1 MNDNNNDSNN
11 IKLEW
16 TFCPFCGE
24 KLPILKQLRFC
35 TSCGLDLV
43 YLKEHKKLPP
53 EYYKNFINKPIIKQY
68 PYPDQM
74 RMYGI
79 NKISDED
86 IFNTKD
92 KKLWSNFASIG
103 IPIASI
109 FIMNILA
116 AVIMIFYLFFSPS
129 IEEFMNNLMNPYF
142 LIITSFAELILIF
155 LPYIVVKKYLRNP
168 SPKNRFA
175 LMGFTTKGVNFW
187 KENIIGI
194 IFSIIGILLVFLVSA
209 FMEIILE
216 FIYGVEIIRDIT
228 SVGSEIDVYFLTS
241 DILSLILLMII
252 MVLIVGT
259 TEEILFRGF
268 MQKGLIRRLGV
279 KWGITITAIIF
290 TFIHLITIFLVYPIF
305 SLSFVVAFSISFV
318 PYIAISLL
326 LGLLYHWRKENLI
339 AVMVTHGLYDA
350 LTILLVFILYNMG
363 F

>member
-1 MNDNNNDSNN
+1 MNDNNSDSNN

-53 EYYKNFINKPIIKQY
+53 EYYKKLINKKPIIQQY

-74 RMYGI
+74 LMYGI
-79 NKISDED
+79 DKISDED
-86 IFNTKD
+86 ILNTKD
-92 KKLWSNFASIG
+92 KKLWSTLTSIG

-109 FIMNILA
+109 FIMNIMA
-116 AVIMIFYLFFSPS
+116 AGIMIFYLLFSPS
-129 IEEFMNNLMNPYF
+129 IEEFMNNLTNPYF
-142 LIITSFAELILIF
+142 IVITSFAELILIF
-155 LPYIVVKKYLRNP
+155 LPFIVVKKYLRNP
-168 SPKNRFA
+168 STKNRFA
-175 LMGFTTKGVNFW
+175 LMGFTTKGVNYW
-187 KENIIGI
+187 KEIIIGI
-194 IFSIIGILLVFLVSA
+194 IFSIIGVLLVFLVSA
-209 FMEIILE
+209 FMEIVLE
-216 FIYGVEIIRDIT
+216 LIYGIEIIRDIT
-228 SVGSEIDVYFLTS
+228 SAGAEIDLSS
-241 DILSLILLMII
+241 DLLSLVLLMIT

-268 MQKGLIRRLGV
+268 MQKGLVRRLGV
-279 KWGITITAIIF
+279 KWGIIITAIIF

-305 SLSFVVAFSISFV
+305 SLSFVVAFFISFV

-326 LGLLYHWRKENLI
+326 LGMLYHWRKENII
-339 AVMVTHGLYDA
+339 AVMVTHGLYNA
-350 LTILLVFILYNMG
+350 LTILIVFILYNMG